1 MPNKANKGDIH
12 YMSDWQ
18 PVAQNLTARATSI
31 PGLFEFQLD
40 VRGDHRGWFKE
51 NFQRQKISDALQAIN
66 AEDTELIDN
75 FVIIQNNVSY
85 NKEQGVT
92 RGIHAEPWDKYIS
105 VANGE
110 AFAAIV
116 DLRQGDSFGKVET
129 FHLTPNTAIF
139 VPRGCGNSFQALTD
153 DLVYTYLVNAHWS
166 PDTQYTFVNLRDPA
180 LAIAW
185 PIAVTEDLISEKDAD
200 HPMLSDV
207 TPMEV

>member
-1 MPNKANKGDIH
+1 
-12 YMSDWQ
+12 MSEWQ
-18 PVAQNLTARATSI
+18 PTSQNLSARATSI

-51 NFQRQKISDALQAIN
+51 NFQREKIASALKDIN
-66 AEDTELIDN
+66 AEHTELIDK
-75 FVIIQNNVSY
+75 FVIVQNNVSY

-105 VANGE
+105 VVNGE

-116 DLRQGDSFGKVET
+116 DLRKGDTFGNVET
-129 FHLTPNTAIF
+129 FTLTPNTAIF

-153 DLVYTYLVNAHWS
+153 NLVYTYLVNAHWS
-166 PDTQYTFVNLRDPA
+166 PEAQYTFVSLRDPA

-185 PIAVTEDLISEKDAD
+185 PIAITEELISEKDAQ
-200 HPMLSDV
+200 HPVLKDV

>member
-1 MPNKANKGDIH
+1 
-12 YMSDWQ
+12 MSEWQ
-18 PVAQNLTARATSI
+18 PTAQTLTARATSI

-40 VRGDHRGWFKE
+40 VRGDNRGWFKE
-51 NFQRQKISDALQAIN
+51 NFQREKIMAALQAIDAQN
-66 AEDTELIDN
+66 TELLDA
-75 FVIIQNNVSY
+75 FVIVQNNVSY
-85 NKEQGVT
+85 NKQQGVA

-105 VANGE
+105 VVNGE

-116 DLRQGDSFGKVET
+116 DLRQGDTFGNVET

-166 PDTQYTFVNLRDPA
+166 PEAQYTFVNLRDPD
-180 LAIAW
+180 LAIQW
-185 PIAVTEDLISEKDAD
+185 PIAIAGDFISEKDAN
-200 HPMLSDV
+200 HPMLKDV